1 MAETDDGIPDLGGRL
16 AIGAIAG
23 FVATMAMTSAMK
35 RLYRHIPDKAS
46 TPASAESA
54 PAAPELRLALTFAC
68 GAACGAL
75 IAAAN
80 PRPGRVAGVLAG
92 GGIWFAS
99 QISGVPAFA
108 ALPPEKGGTLK
119 SDLAGLGG
127 HLAWGWSVAE
137 AMRELDGVR
146 VLLSKAGEE
155 ARPGAMPA

>member
-1 MAETDDGIPDLGGRL
+1 MAGKDDGIPDLGGRL

-46 TPASAESA
+46 APASAEST

>member
-1 MAETDDGIPDLGGRL
+1 MSKDDGIPDLGGRL

-46 TPASAESA
+46 ARAAPDPVPES
-54 PAAPELRLALTFAC
+54 PELRLALTFAC

-92 GGIWFAS
+92 GGIWFVS
-99 QISGVPAFA
+99 QISGIPAFA

-155 ARPGAMPA
+155 TRPGAMPA